1 MEFLFD
7 YRGVAI
13 AHIQESVIYLIS
25 GKPVAYLQNEF
36 VYAYSGRQ
44 IGTYEEGRL
53 RDLSGCCVFYN
64 DNKFGFGPIPPIPQI
79 PPIPAIPAIPPIP
92 PIPAI
97 PQIKAI
103 PTTAWSKLSGI
114 QFFD

>member
-1 MEFLFD
+1 MEYLFD

-103 PTTAWSKLSGI
+103 PTMAWSKLSGT

>member
-13 AHIQESVIYLIS
+13 AHVQESVIYLIS
-25 GKPVAYLQNEF
+25 GKPVAYMQDEF

-64 DNKFGFGPIPPIPQI
+64 DNKSGFGPIPPIPKI

-92 PIPAI
+92 SIPEI
-97 PQIKAI
+97 PRIKAI
-103 PTTAWSKLSGI
+103 PTNTWSKLSGM